1 VQVCFELPD
10 VRIVLEETRFWDIYY
25 EHCSYFSA
33 GSLARLFREAHFDVV
48 DLWRAYDDQYLLLMA
63 KPTAQPTKASL
74 DIEDDLEELSTLTS
88 AFQVNSQT
96 QIAHRRDTIRQFH
109 RDNRRPVLWG
119 AGSKCVAFLTTAG
132 LENEVEVVVDINP
145 PKQGKFLPATGH
157 PVISPQQLL
166 VYGPGVVVVMNSIY
180 LDEVQQ
186 QLDELGI
193 DAELIGT

>member
-88 AFQVNSQT
+88 AF
-96 QIAHRRDTIRQFH
+96 
-109 RDNRRPVLWG
+109 
-119 AGSKCVAFLTTAG
+119 
-132 LENEVEVVVDINP
+132 
-145 PKQGKFLPATGH
+145 
-157 PVISPQQLL
+157 
-166 VYGPGVVVVMNSIY
+166 
-180 LDEVQQ
+180 
-186 QLDELGI
+186 
-193 DAELIGT
+193 